1 MPGAGEAELPA
12 GESSLSIRFIKLEPL
27 AGPPIESFT
36 IAADRPCSLGRQGV
50 CDVQLPDRT
59 VSRRHAVVSFKDDVW
74 FLTDLESRHGTY
86 INGVRLEVNTPTRI
100 GEGNLLRLGPWTFR
114 VRTSES
120 APSTLPT
127 TNDVASSSHRVQRVP
142 KQELKTVPHQERLNL
157 LIEFA
162 GELPAAKE
170 ESALGRVML
179 SVVVKGTSF
188 ARAAWIRKRGAE
200 VELLG
205 YQGPGGA
212 HEPSQSFSF
221 SRSLLNAA
229 EQSKG
234 MVRLSS
240 DSAYNQ
246 THSMMD
252 LGIHSAICI
261 PIFIDD
267 TIDSFLYL
275 DARDQEGAGHA
286 TRVESDSAAFCDA
299 VCRIVG
305 PALGNMN
312 RRHAEEQNAEILRE
326 VQAAGAAQKLLLPPA
341 HGQIGAF
348 AYFMRLRPGRIVAGD
363 LFNIID
369 LPGGRVAAYL
379 GDVAGKG
386 VGAAINMATTQTML
400 NIKLRE
406 SGDPAEALNAVNQ
419 VISRQLPDGKFVSL
433 WCGVFDVERGLV
445 RFVDAGHGLWLMRTG
460 AYKPQR
466 VTVEGGTLLG
476 VAPETPYVAEQRP
489 LPVGSRLIL
498 FSDGVV
504 EQPAPDGEMFG
515 MERTIETLAQSETTD
530 GEVNGLFEA
539 LRRFA
544 GTSALA
550 DDVTVASIERRE
562 GSSVI

>member
-1 MPGAGEAELPA
+1 MSRGSRPLPA
-12 GESSLSIRFIKLEPL
+12 GESSLSSRFIKLEPL

-36 IAADRPCSLGRQGV
+36 IAGDKPYSLGRQGV

-59 VSRRHAVVSFKDDVW
+59 VSRRHAVISFKDDVW

-142 KQELKTVPHQERLNL
+142 KQELKTVPHTERLNL

-170 ESALGRVML
+170 ETALGRVML

-188 ARAAWIRKRGAE
+188 ARAAWIRKRGSE
-200 VELLG
+200 VEMLG
-205 YQGPGGA
+205 YQGPSGGKD
-212 HEPSQSFSF
+212 EPSRVFSF

-229 EQSKG
+229 EQTKG

-240 DSAYNQ
+240 DSGYNQ

-275 DARDQEGAGHA
+275 DARDQEGAGQA
-286 TRVESDSAAFCDA
+286 RVESDAAAFCDA

-305 PALGNMN
+305 PALGNLN
-312 RRHAEEQNAEILRE
+312 RRHTEEQNAEIIRE
-326 VQAAGAAQKLLLPPA
+326 VKAAGAAQKLLLPPQ
-341 HGQIGAF
+341 HGRVADF
-348 AYFMRLRPGRIVAGD
+348 TYHMRLRPGRIVAGD

-433 WCGVFDVERGLV
+433 WCGVFDAARGVV
-445 RFVDAGHGLWLMRTG
+445 RFVDAGHGLWLVRTG
-460 AYKPQR
+460 QYKPQR

-476 VAPETPYVAEQRP
+476 VAPETPYHADQRP
-489 LPVGSRLIL
+489 FPVGSRVIL

-515 MERTIETLAQSETTD
+515 MERTIDTLAAAETTD
-530 GEVNGLFEA
+530 AEINGLFEA

-544 GTSALA
+544 GTEALA
-550 DDVTVASIERRE
+550 DDVTVASIERA
-562 GSSVI
+562 V

>member
-1 MPGAGEAELPA
+1 MSAP
-12 GESSLSIRFIKLEPL
+12 ESSLSTRFIKLEPL

-36 IAADRPCSLGRQGV
+36 IAGDKPCSLGRQGI

-74 FLTDLESRHGTY
+74 FMTDLESRHGTY

-100 GEGNLLRLGPWTFR
+100 GEGNLIRLGPWTFR

-162 GELPAAKE
+162 GALPAAKDE
-170 ESALGRVML
+170 KTLGQAMIQ
-179 SVVVKGTSF
+179 VVVRGTSF
-188 ARAAWIRKRGAE
+188 ARAAWIRKRGAD

-205 YQGPGGA
+205 YHGPGGA
-212 HEPSQSFSF
+212 EAPSTSFAF

-240 DSAYNQ
+240 ESQQNP

-261 PIFIDD
+261 PVFIDE

-275 DARDQEGAGHA
+275 DARAQEGAGQTA
-286 TRVESDSAAFCDA
+286 RVESDSAAFCDA
-299 VCRIVG
+299 VGRIVG
-305 PALGNMN
+305 PALGNLN
-312 RRHAEEQNAEILRE
+312 RRHTEEQNEEILRE
-326 VQAAGAAQKLLLPPA
+326 VQAAGSAQKLLLPPP
-341 HGQIGAF
+341 HGQLGQF
-348 AYFMRLRPGRIVAGD
+348 AYYMRLRPGRIVAGD
-363 LFNIID
+363 LFNIVE
-369 LPGGRVAAYL
+369 LPGGKVAAYL

-400 NIKLRE
+400 DIKLRE
-406 SGDPAEALNAVNQ
+406 SLDPAVALNAVNQ

-433 WCGVFDVERGLV
+433 WCGVFDAQNGIV
-445 RFVDAGHGLWLMRTG
+445 RFVDAGHGHWLMRTG
-460 AYKPQR
+460 TYKPQR

-489 LPVGSRLIL
+489 FPVGSRLIL

-504 EQPAPDGEMFG
+504 EQPAPDGEQFG
-515 MERTIETLAQSETTD
+515 LDRMIDTLAAADSTD
-530 GEVNGLFEA
+530 AEINGIFDA
-539 LRRFA
+539 LKKFA

-562 GSSVI
+562 GSTAGL